1 MRKIYSLLA
10 MFLVAMMANAQVITF
25 TETAEKGT
33 LNGKTFGSDGFVLT
47 VTDNVDGG
55 KLVIDTNNAN
65 FGTLEDYQSF
75 SYRLKT
81 GGKSSSKNCLSLSI
95 PADGTLK
102 IYARTASKDDP
113 RTVIISQGETEVFN
127 QSFVDSQAATEN
139 YTASDGTE
147 KTRTVFPVY
156 TCEVKAGTADITY
169 PDNGVNFYAFEL
181 VSNAPAGPSI
191 MVGETAY
198 EIVATET
205 ASVTMFANTAY
216 QGISASFA
224 TQLANMLAAVG
235 LESATTDQFVQV
247 DNAGVGFAYNK
258 NDGWHAADGSI
269 EGKTWGS
276 EEKLVCV
283 KPWGASE
290 AGDVIDGTINYL
302 GCIDTNWNAGETHV
316 CKFAVINNGKA
327 AVLELTIEFKPVPLE
342 EPTTSYAALNV
353 VKEYEMVL
361 EYTLGGQYEGRTD
374 SLAVEG
380 IYEALGCSAEDLAA
394 SADKVFMARIMGTDE
409 SSSNVWTDEL
419 KPSRFDT
426 DGWFGRY
433 SSYNEATGEET
444 PIVQNAPHGW
454 GAGCTF
460 YLQNAQITD
469 GVFTIKNGQY
479 PGTMKVGDA
488 DYAEIFVCNGTKA
501 VKITVKAVVK
511 EPEVDP
517 DQPDDEPEEDVPFDQ
532 MTKAGEQNVAIEVGA
547 YDYYPETDVV
557 SFDLDEI
564 LNALG
569 ASSPEDIKAWVY
581 ENESSLVAPST
592 NDYWQNENGMTEGW
606 NGTAT
611 EGGAVKV
618 YFKDSNIQTSKMV
631 VMQRATRYSAL
642 EEVYGPFTLKYVF
655 TYGDKYYELNI
666 AYSVNPIKEDK
677 EYKQVAT
684 ENITKQIIPG
694 TVEYNGTEKTAIDL
708 EYITGAIGTSDFT
721 LYADLHKTAE
731 DGSTTLEWSNNYT
744 CTPAPGFW
752 FGKTE
757 YTNEE
762 GQVVV
767 DNAGWGNNAFGFTY
781 ANGTITWYEYPGAC
795 TVGENYAANVY
806 FVNEET
812 GAYLKLTINVSYV
825 DEIRPEAETVGE
837 EKVVVEATE
846 PTADGTY
853 KVTLDLSKAYEAL
866 EITADEIEAAQI
878 VAPKSQFTFAY
889 FEPEEDIIYDA
900 NGYVTTNEEATVA
913 MANLAIEDGTP
924 ILTIDPMDIDLTSE
938 EATSVTVRVGLE
950 YNGKRYIHVVT
961 LGNATYTAING
972 VKSTSNAAA
981 IYTINGVKVNALQK
995 GLNIMKMTDGTVK
1008 KVLVK

>member
-10 MFLVAMMANAQVITF
+10 MFLVAMMANAQVLVNYEHTADVPAGITLG
-25 TETAEKGT
+25 GT
-33 LNGKTFGSDGFVLT
+33 TVMASVGIHTNADKVDCIQLKNGYTSNSALNGNAIEVAVEGGFKAGDVVEIAGFVNIKEEDAASKNGKFVIYVL
-47 VTDNVDGG
+47 DSSDSGYNVLWTSEDLINGR
-55 KLVIDTNNAN
+55 LSADEPRVDTY
-65 FGTLEDYQSF
+65 TLEQDCEKFYIARSGNTGTNLY
-75 SYRLKT
+75 SLK
-81 GGKSSSKNCLSLSI
+81 
-95 PADGTLK
+95 
-102 IYARTASKDDP
+102 
-113 RTVIISQGETEVFN
+113 V
-127 QSFVDSQAATEN
+127 
-139 YTASDGTE
+139 
-147 KTRTVFPVY
+147 TRA
-156 TCEVKAGTADITY
+156 E
-169 PDNGVNFYAFEL
+169 
-181 VSNAPAGPSI
+181 APAGPSSF
-191 MVGETAY
+191 E
-198 EIVATET
+198 ATITSDPEDIYY
-205 ASVTMFANTAY
+205 SGY
-216 QGISASFA
+216 QSFDMQQVMA
-224 TQLANMLAAVG
+224 ALGLANEAELEALLAAEGNVYMKLASGELTNVYTGNANEFWMNIDGAPQGYGAEGTCWFAGLYYEPAGTDEETGESWESEFTCRVG
-235 LESATTDQFVQV
+235 QMPKYFSKIHTD
-247 DNAGVGFAYNK
+247 
-258 NDGWHAADGSI
+258 S
-269 EGKTWGS
+269 EGKVV
-276 EEKLVCV
+276 LVL
-283 KPWGASE
+283 KN
-290 AGDVIDGTINYL
+290 GDKQIEVAITL
-302 GCIDTNWNAGETHV
+302 KVNA
-316 CKFAVINNGKA
+316 AP
-327 AVLELTIEFKPVPLE
+327 VLQLE

-361 EYTLGGQYEGRTD
+361 NYTLGGQYEGRTD
-374 SLAVEG
+374 SLVVEG
-380 IYEALGCSAEDLAA
+380 IYEALDTDAASLAA
-394 SADKVFMARIMGTDE
+394 AGDQVFMARIMGTDE

-581 ENESSLVAPST
+581 ENESSLVDPST

-606 NGTAT
+606 SGTAT

-618 YFKDSNIQTSKMV
+618 YFKDSNIQTGKMV
-631 VMQRATRYSAL
+631 VMQRATRYSSL

-677 EYKQVAT
+677 EYKQVAS
-684 ENITKQIIPG
+684 ESITKQIIPG
-694 TVEYNGTEKTAIDL
+694 TVEYNGTEKTSIDL
-708 EYITGAIGTSDFT
+708 DYITGAIGTSDFT

-731 DGSTTLEWSNNYT
+731 DGSTTLEWSNKYT

-752 FGKTE
+752 FGKTQ

-781 ANGTITWYEYPGAC
+781 SNGTITWYEYPGAC
-795 TVGENYAANVY
+795 TVGESYAANVY

-812 GAYLKLTINVSYV
+812 GAYLKFTINVEYV

-837 EKVVVEATE
+837 EKILVEAKE
-846 PTADGTY
+846 ATADGTY
-853 KVTLDLSKAYEAL
+853 KVVLDMTKAYEAL
-866 EITADEIEAAQI
+866 GISADEIEAAQI

-900 NGYVTTNEEATVA
+900 NGYVTSNEEAIVA
-913 MANLAIEDGTP
+913 MANLAIEDGIPT
-924 ILTIDPMDIDLTSE
+924 LVVDPMDIDLTAE
-938 EATSVTVRVGLE
+938 EATSVTVRLGLE